1 MFKKKIKTQQ
11 ALDEYFI
18 YSKNVFKESNYNERK
33 RKINKY
39 IYSYFKDIYVQD
51 INFKVIIEW
60 KNYIESFNF
69 KYNYKSYIYYCLT
82 DFLDFCI
89 KFYDLNK
96 NYAKLEGNFK
106 NNDINEKENIWT
118 IEEFNKF
125 LSVIKNKEDYTMFK
139 LLYFTGLRKG
149 ELLALTWK
157 DVNFNNKTLT
167 INKTKTRENNI
178 TSPKTKSSNRIIY
191 IPDSLIDDLKQI
203 DQKEEFIFN
212 ISFTTLKRKKDY
224 YCKIAEVKQI
234 KIHEFRHSHAC
245 LLYQNKIDV
254 KDISYRL
261 GHNDINITINTYLS
275 YLPVN
280 EKRVINTLNSIC

>member
-60 KNYIESFNF
+60 KNYIESFKF

-106 NNDINEKENIWT
+106 NNDINEKGNIWT

>member
-18 YSKNVFKESNYNERK
+18 YSKNVFKVSNYNERK

-60 KNYIESFNF
+60 KNYIESFKF

-106 NNDINEKENIWT
+106 NNDINEKGNIWT

>member
-1 MFKKKIKTQQ
+1 
-11 ALDEYFI
+11 
-18 YSKNVFKESNYNERK
+18 
-33 RKINKY
+33 
-39 IYSYFKDIYVQD
+39 
-51 INFKVIIEW
+51 
-60 KNYIESFNF
+60 
-69 KYNYKSYIYYCLT
+69 
-82 DFLDFCI
+82 
-89 KFYDLNK
+89 
-96 NYAKLEGNFK
+96 
-106 NNDINEKENIWT
+106 
-118 IEEFNKF
+118 
-125 LSVIKNKEDYTMFK
+125 MFK

>member
-39 IYSYFKDIYVQD
+39 IYSYFKDVYIHD
-51 INFKVIIEW
+51 INFKTIIEW

-89 KFYDLNK
+89 KFYDLSK

-106 NNDINEKENIWT
+106 NNDINEKGNIWT

-125 LSVIKNKEDYTMFK
+125 LSVIKDKKDYTMFK

-157 DVNFNNKTLT
+157 DINFNDKTLT

-178 TSPKTKSSNRIIY
+178 TCPKTKSSNRIIY
-191 IPDSLIDDLKQI
+191 IPDSLINDLKQI
-203 DQKEEFIFN
+203 DQEKEFIFN

-224 YCKIAEVKQI
+224 YCKIAKVKQI

-245 LLYQNKIDV
+245 LLYQNRIDI

>member
-106 NNDINEKENIWT
+106 NNDINEKGNIWT

>member
-106 NNDINEKENIWT
+106 NNDINENGNIWT

>member
-106 NNDINEKENIWT
+106 NNDINEKGNIWT

-234 KIHEFRHSHAC
+234 KIHEFRHSHSIM
-245 LLYQNKIDV
+245 LYENGIPI
-254 KDISYRL
+254 KDIQMRL
-261 GHNDINITINTYLS
+261 GHSSMSTTTDTYLK
-275 YLPVN
+275 YLPKK
-280 EKRVINTLNSIC
+280 EKRVIQLLNSVC

>member
-106 NNDINEKENIWT
+106 NNDINEKGNIWT

-191 IPDSLIDDLKQI
+191 IPNSLIDDLKQI

>member
-39 IYSYFKDIYVQD
+39 IYSYFKDIYVQE

-106 NNDINEKENIWT
+106 NNDINEKGNIWT

-224 YCKIAEVKQI
+224 YCKMAEVKQI